1 MIGQKVL
8 ITLCLSL
15 FLSACE
21 KKEGAAATS
30 AGGGKGKAEGK
41 GGGRRGAG
49 GGKSKPV
56 VKVASV
62 KPETRAREL
71 HVVAPLIGRAQA
83 DVFSKVSGKMSYFG
97 PKEGEAVQNGQL
109 LFRVDRNDPGESFL
123 NVPISS
129 PLTGW
134 VGRWWVTNIG
144 EQVSAQEAVVTIV
157 DDRSLRATTL
167 LPLQDWLDVRKNTVV
182 KAEALNET
190 RNAKILAVAR
200 SAEVGSGRGSV
211 TVEIPNEQR
220 NWRSGMNATV
230 TFLLEPRLR
239 TIIDAS
245 SLTITNDG
253 AYVYAVEGDVA
264 KRKMVEFEVIDN
276 DTVEIIKGLN
286 AEEVIITVGSNLV
299 SNNAPVEIFSE
310 SKQP

>member
-1 MIGQKVL
+1 MIGQKFL
-8 ITLCLSL
+8 IAVCFAL
-15 FLSACE
+15 FIAACE
-21 KKEGAAATS
+21 KKEE
-30 AGGGKGKAEGK
+30 GKAPAA
-41 GGGRRGAG
+41 GRRGAS

-71 HVVAPLIGRAQA
+71 HIVAPLTGRAQA
-83 DVFSKVSGKMSYFG
+83 DVFSKVGGKMNYLG

-123 NVPISS
+123 NVPITS

-144 EQVSAQEAVVTIV
+144 EQVSPQEAVVTIV

-167 LPLQDWLDVRKNTVV
+167 LPLQDWLNVRKNTTV

-190 RNAKILAVAR
+190 RNGKILAVAR

-211 TVEIPNEQR
+211 TVEIPNDER

-245 SLTITNDG
+245 ALTITNDG
-253 AYVYAVEGDVA
+253 AYVYAVESDVA
-264 KRKMVEFEVIDN
+264 KRRMVEYEVIDN
-276 DTVEIIKGLN
+276 DTIEITKGLN
-286 AEEVIITVGSNLV
+286 ADEIIITVGSNLV
-299 SNNAPVEIFSE
+299 SDNASVEIFTE